1 MTQQSIETIGEQ
13 PTTFLTA
20 EDLRWAVK
28 VAEQLQHRGVGIF
41 NAFHNGRR
49 VVLHVERNP
58 DFAATHVAMIKREPT
73 AEGIKRTY
81 VANHLGV
88 QMQWSEVEQAL
99 QAVANG

>member
-1 MTQQSIETIGEQ
+1 MSQQTIETIGAQ
-13 PTTFLTA
+13 PTTYLTA

-41 NAFHNGRR
+41 NAYHNGRR
-49 VVLHVERNP
+49 VVLQVERNP
-58 DFAATHVAMIKREPT
+58 DFAATHVAMTKREPT
-73 AEGIKRTY
+73 AEGVKRTY

-88 QMQWSEVEQAL
+88 QIQWSELELTL